1 MKKRRKPNKQQHL
14 PKVGTSPSHDEAAY
28 EQHLERQAVADTMGL
43 GNAPG
48 WLKWGCLFIG
58 TLILIGGVVSLIAL
72 D

>member
-1 MKKRRKPNKQQHL
+1 MKKRRKPNQAKHL
-14 PKVGTSPSHDEAAY
+14 PKVGTHDEAAY

-48 WLKWGCLFIG
+48 WLKWGCLLVG
-58 TLILIGGVVSLIAL
+58 ALILVGAVVSLIAL